1 MQHFLLNLSVK
12 EWLNIGFIALFFC
25 VTLSF
30 VCYFLLD
37 IPWHQG
43 ILFGLILG
51 SFMFACAYTFT
62 TFLNQTILPR
72 LRQNYWLLCSGIFS
86 FLAGFM
92 ATLLTFA
99 LSHFLHVTM
108 VFKFETHLWLFAGII
123 GILSYAVAFLLYR
136 FACIRYE
143 KESQRTLL
151 IQSRLKSLE
160 RQLNPHFLFNALN
173 SISELLHENP
183 MRAEEALL
191 ELSHFLRST
200 MKELSLITLGE
211 ELENAKR
218 YITLENIRFDGKIT
232 LNVNLDASLY
242 NERIPKFSIQLLVE
256 NAIKHGFENKVLN
269 INIEAYQ
276 DKTVHLIV
284 ENDGKAMQT
293 PHFGIGLQNLQERL
307 ELLSHGTLHLK
318 ALQPP
323 TFEIILG
330 VSE

>member
-1 MQHFLLNLSVK
+1 M
-12 EWLNIGFIALFFC
+12 
-25 VTLSF
+25 F
-30 VCYFLLD
+30 VC
-37 IPWHQG
+37 
-43 ILFGLILG
+43 
-51 SFMFACAYTFT
+51 AYALT
-62 TFLNQTILPR
+62 TFLNQTILPH
-72 LRQNYWLLCSGIFS
+72 LSQNYWLLCAGLFS
-86 FLAGFM
+86 FLAGFT
-92 ATLLTFA
+92 ATLLTFM
-99 LSHFLHVTM
+99 LSTLLHITM
-108 VFKFETHLWLFAGII
+108 LHKFEMHLWLFAGII
-123 GILSYAVAFLLYR
+123 GILSYAVVFLLYR

-183 MRAEEALL
+183 TKAEDALL
-191 ELSHFLRST
+191 ELSHFLRSN
-200 MKELSLITLGE
+200 MKELSLITLAE

-218 YITLENIRFDGKIT
+218 YITLENIRFDGKIN
-232 LNVNLDASLY
+232 LSVSLDASLH

-256 NAIKHGFENKVLN
+256 NAIKHGFENKVLH
-269 INIEAYQ
+269 INIEAYK
-276 DKTVHLIV
+276 DNTLHLVV
-284 ENDGKAMQT
+284 ENDGKVMQT

-330 VSE
+330 ASE